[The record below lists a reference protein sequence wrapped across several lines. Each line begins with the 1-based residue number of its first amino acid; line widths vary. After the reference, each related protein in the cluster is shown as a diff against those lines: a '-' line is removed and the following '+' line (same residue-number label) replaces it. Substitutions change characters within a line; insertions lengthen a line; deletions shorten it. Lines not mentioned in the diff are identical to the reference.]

1 MGFWGDGDIPAW
13 FLFGR
18 GSQYHFL
25 RILSKNY
32 LESPH
37 RCGERLDS
45 SEPHEVS
52 RWTLCG
58 TRSEGQLMGY
68 RAMDLP
74 GLDYGCLAFGT
85 AAKTTLQKLEIVQA
99 AALQIYDGSDYL
111 ALQMTSYGEKKKKNE
126 EAYLK
131 LTHCLMLLP
140 CIAQ

>member
-25 RILSKNY
+25 RILSKND

-74 GLDYGCLAFGT
+74 GLDYGCLALG
-85 AAKTTLQKLEIVQA
+85 QQ
-99 AALQIYDGSDYL
+99 
-111 ALQMTSYGEKKKKNE
+111 
-126 EAYLK
+126 LK
-131 LTHCLMLLP
+131 QLYKSWK
-140 CIAQ
+140 